1 MFDLRLIFVT
11 VVWGVN
17 FAFVK
22 FALTDFLPLSFTI
35 VRFFVAALFLA
46 GVMFVTRETF
56 TIERRDRLAV
66 VKLGF
71 IGITLY
77 NIFFMYGLKY
87 TTASHSAL
95 FISLSPLFAV
105 LIQASSGTE
114 RLTGRIALGLLL
126 ASTGVYLV
134 ISGRHGGF
142 SFTASGLAGDLLTLC
157 ASALWALY
165 TLKAKPLLE
174 TYSAIKITACSMA
187 AGSILL
193 LPFGLHELLRQSW
206 TSVSPQSWA
215 AFGFSAI
222 VSAGIAFSLWY
233 QGVRRIGVTR
243 TIAYHYLV
251 PFVAVVFAV
260 LFLGERITL
269 LQIAGGF
276 AIVGG
281 VALVQRRKPEGAKRG
296 RSVLS

>member
-1 MFDLRLIFVT
+1 MLDPRLIFVSL
-11 VVWGVN
+11 VWGVN

-46 GVMFVTRETF
+46 GVMFVKGESF
-56 TIERRDRLAV
+56 AIERRDRIAI

-105 LIQASSGTE
+105 LLQARTGKE
-114 RLTGRIALGLLL
+114 RLTRGIALGLLL
-126 ASTGVYLV
+126 ASAGVYLV

-142 SFTASGLAGDLLTLC
+142 SFTASGLTGDLLTLC
-157 ASALWALY
+157 ASVLWALY

-174 TYSAIKITACSMA
+174 TYSAIKITAYCMA
-187 AGSILL
+187 AGSVLL
-193 LPFGLHELLRQSW
+193 LPIGLHELLRQSW

-215 AFGFSAI
+215 AFSFSAI

-260 LFLGERITL
+260 FFLGEHITL
-269 LQIAGGF
+269 IQVAGGI
-276 AIVGG
+276 AIIGG
-281 VALVQRRKPEGAKRG
+281 VAVVQRVKPEGRKVG
-296 RSVLS
+296 T

>member
-1 MFDLRLIFVT
+1 MFDTRLLFVSL
-11 VVWGVN
+11 VWGVN

-35 VRFFVAALFLA
+35 VRFVVAALFLA
-46 GVMFVTRETF
+46 GVMFVTREPF
-56 TIERRDRLAV
+56 TIEQQDRREV

-71 IGITLY
+71 IGIALY

-95 FISLSPLFAV
+95 LISLSPLFAV
-105 LIQASSGTE
+105 LLQARTGKE
-114 RLTGRIALGLLL
+114 RLTPAIALGLLL

-134 ISGRHGGF
+134 ISGRQGGF
-142 SFTASGLAGDLLTLC
+142 SFTASGLTGDVLTLC
-157 ASALWALY
+157 ASVLWALY

-174 TYSAIKITACSMA
+174 KYSAITITAYSMA
-187 AGSILL
+187 AGSVLL
-193 LPFGLHELLRQSW
+193 LPIGLHELFLQSW
-206 TSVSPQSWA
+206 TAVSPQSWA

-222 VSAGIAFSLWY
+222 VSAGIGFSLWY
-233 QGVRRIGVTR
+233 QGVSRIGVTR

-269 LQIAGGF
+269 FQAAGGI
-276 AIVGG
+276 AIIGG
-281 VALVQRRKPEGAKRG
+281 VAVVQGIRIR
-296 RSVLS
+296 

>member
-1 MFDLRLIFVT
+1 MFDLRLLFVT
-11 VVWGVN
+11 LVWGVN

-46 GVMFVTRETF
+46 AVMFVTKEPF
-56 TIERRDRLAV
+56 SIERRDLPAI

-105 LIQASSGTE
+105 LLQAGSGKE
-114 RLTGRIALGLLL
+114 RLTPAIALGILL
-126 ASTGVYLV
+126 ASAGVYLV
-134 ISGRHGGF
+134 ISGRQGGF
-142 SFTASGLAGDLLTLC
+142 SFTASGLTGDLLTLC
-157 ASALWALY
+157 ASVLWALY

-174 TYSAIKITACSMA
+174 KYSALKITAASMA
-187 AGSILL
+187 AGSVLL
-193 LPFGLHELLRQSW
+193 LPIGLHELLKQSW
-206 TSVSPQSWA
+206 TAVSPQAWA

-222 VSAGIAFSLWY
+222 ISAGIAFSLWY
-233 QGVRRIGVTR
+233 QGVRRIGVTA

-260 LFLGERITL
+260 LFLGEHITP
-269 LQIAGGF
+269 LQVTGGIA
-276 AIVGG
+276 ILGG
-281 VALVQRRKPEGAKRG
+281 VALVQRVKPE
-296 RSVLS
+296 VN

>member
-1 MFDLRLIFVT
+1 MFDLRLLFVT

-46 GVMFVTRETF
+46 GVMFVSREPF
-56 TIERRDRLAV
+56 AIERQDRIAIM
-66 VKLGF
+66 KLGF

-95 FISLSPLFAV
+95 FISLSALFAV
-105 LIQASSGTE
+105 LLQAWMGKE
-114 RLTGRIALGLLL
+114 RLTGRISLGLLL

-142 SFTASGLAGDLLTLC
+142 SFTASGLIGDILTLC
-157 ASALWALY
+157 ASVLWALY

-174 TYSAIKITACSMA
+174 KYSAIKITAYCMA
-187 AGSILL
+187 AGSIFL
-193 LPFGLHELLRQSW
+193 LPIGLHELVKQSW
-206 TSVSPQSWA
+206 TAISLKSWA
-215 AFGFSAI
+215 AFSFSAI

-260 LFLGERITL
+260 LFLGEHITL
-269 LQIAGGF
+269 IQIAGGI
-276 AIVGG
+276 AIIGG
-281 VALVQRRKPEGAKRG
+281 VATVQRIKSEVMKGE
-296 RSVLS
+296 S

>member
-1 MFDLRLIFVT
+1 MFDLRLLFVSL
-11 VVWGVN
+11 VWGVN

-35 VRFFVAALFLA
+35 VRFFSAALFLA
-46 GVMFVTRETF
+46 GVMFVKGEPF
-56 TIERRDRLAV
+56 AIERRDRLAI

-77 NIFFMYGLKY
+77 NIFFMYGIKF

-105 LIQASSGTE
+105 LLQAGTGKE
-114 RLTGRIALGLLL
+114 RLTPAIALGLFL

-142 SFTASGLAGDLLTLC
+142 SFTASGLAGDILTLC
-157 ASALWALY
+157 ASVLWALY

-174 TYSAIKITACSMA
+174 KYSAIKVTAYCMA
-187 AGSILL
+187 AGSVLL
-193 LPFGLHELLRQSW
+193 LPIGLHELLRQQW
-206 TSVSPQSWA
+206 TAISPQSWA
-215 AFGFSAI
+215 AFGFSSI

-260 LFLGERITL
+260 LFLGEHITL
-269 LQIAGGF
+269 LQIAGGI
-276 AIVGG
+276 AIIGG
-281 VALVQRRKPEGAKRG
+281 VALVQRVKPEVTKLG
-296 RSVLS
+296 S

>member
-1 MFDLRLIFVT
+1 MFDLRLLFVAL
-11 VVWGVN
+11 VWGVN

-46 GVMFVTRETF
+46 GVMFVTGEPF
-56 TIERRDRLAV
+56 AIERRDRLAI

-105 LIQASSGTE
+105 LLQARRGKE
-114 RLTGRIALGLLL
+114 RLTPAIALGLLL
-126 ASTGVYLV
+126 ASAGVYLV
-134 ISGRHGGF
+134 ISGRQGGF

-157 ASALWALY
+157 AAVLWALY

-174 TYSAIKITACSMA
+174 KYSAVTITAYGMA
-187 AGSILL
+187 AGSVLL
-193 LPFGLHELLRQSW
+193 LPIGLHELFRQSW
-206 TSVSPQSWA
+206 TAVSSQAWA
-215 AFGFSAI
+215 AFVFSAI

-233 QGVRRIGVTR
+233 QGVRRLGVTR
-243 TIAYHYLV
+243 TVAYHYLV

-260 LFLGERITL
+260 LFLGERVTL
-269 LQIAGGF
+269 LQVAGGI
-276 AIVGG
+276 AIIGG
-281 VALVQRRKPEGAKRG
+281 VAVVQRKDRKVGT
-296 RSVLS
+296 

>member
-1 MFDLRLIFVT
+1 MFDPRLLFVSL
-11 VVWGVN
+11 VWGVN

-46 GVMFVTRETF
+46 AVMFVTREPF
-56 TIERRDRLAV
+56 AIEQRDRRAI

-77 NIFFMYGLKY
+77 NIFFMYGIKY

-105 LIQASSGTE
+105 LLQARAGKE
-114 RLTGRIALGLLL
+114 RLTPAIALGLLL

-142 SFTASGLAGDLLTLC
+142 SFTAAGLTGDLLTLC
-157 ASALWALY
+157 AAVLWALY
-165 TLKAKPLLE
+165 TLQAKPLLE
-174 TYSAIKITACSMA
+174 KYSAITITAYSMA
-187 AGSILL
+187 AGSVLL
-193 LPFGLHELLRQSW
+193 LPIGLHELLKQSW
-206 TSVSPQSWA
+206 TAVSPQSWA

-243 TIAYHYLV
+243 TVAYHYLV
-251 PFVAVVFAV
+251 PFVAVVFAI
-260 LFLGERITL
+260 LFLGEHITL
-269 LQIAGGF
+269 VQLAGGI
-276 AIVGG
+276 AIIGG
-281 VALVQRRKPEGAKRG
+281 VAVVQRTKLEVTKLG
-296 RSVLS
+296 S

>member
-1 MFDLRLIFVT
+1 MLDARLLFVT
-11 VVWGVN
+11 LVWGVN

-46 GVMFVTRETF
+46 GVMFVTGAPF
-56 TIERRDRLAV
+56 AIERRDRLPI

-71 IGITLY
+71 IGIALY

-87 TTASHSAL
+87 TTVSHSAL

-105 LIQASSGTE
+105 LLQARTGKE
-114 RLTGRIALGLLL
+114 RLTPRIALGILL

-142 SFTASGLAGDLLTLC
+142 SFTASGLTGDLLTLC
-157 ASALWALY
+157 ASVLWALY

-174 TYSAIKITACSMA
+174 KYSAITITAYSMA
-187 AGSILL
+187 AGSVLL
-193 LPFGLHELLRQSW
+193 LPIGLHELLRQSW
-206 TSVSPQSWA
+206 TAVSPQSWA

-260 LFLGERITL
+260 LFLDESITL
-269 LQIAGGF
+269 LQVAGGI
-276 AIVGG
+276 AIIGG
-281 VALVQRRKPEGAKRG
+281 VAVVQRKDQKVGT
-296 RSVLS
+296 

>member
-1 MFDLRLIFVT
+1 MFDTRLLFVT
-11 VVWGVN
+11 LVWGVN

-22 FALTDFLPLSFTI
+22 FALADFLPLSFTI
-35 VRFFVAALFLA
+35 VRFFLAALFLA
-46 GVMFVTRETF
+46 GVMFVTRESF
-56 TIERRDRLAV
+56 TIDRQDRRAI

-77 NIFFMYGLKY
+77 NIFFMYGIKY

-105 LIQASSGTE
+105 LLQAGTGKE
-114 RLTGRIALGLLL
+114 RLTRGIALGLLL

-142 SFTASGLAGDLLTLC
+142 SFTASGLTGDLLTLC
-157 ASALWALY
+157 ASVLWALY
-165 TLKAKPLLE
+165 TLKSKPLLE
-174 TYSAIKITACSMA
+174 KYSAVTITAYSMA

-193 LPFGLHELLRQSW
+193 LPIGLHELFRQSW
-206 TSVSPQSWA
+206 TAISPQSWA

-233 QGVRRIGVTR
+233 QGVRRLGVTR

-269 LQIAGGF
+269 LQVAGGI
-276 AIVGG
+276 AIIGG
-281 VALVQRRKPEGAKRG
+281 VALVQRVKPE
-296 RSVLS
+296 VN

>member
-1 MFDLRLIFVT
+1 MFDLRLLFVT

-17 FAFVK
+17 FAVVK

-35 VRFFVAALFLA
+35 ARFFSAALFLA
-46 GVMFVTRETF
+46 GVMYATKESFA
-56 TIERRDRLAV
+56 IERRDRLAI

-77 NIFFMYGLKY
+77 NMFFMYGLKY

-105 LIQASSGTE
+105 LLQARMGKE
-114 RLTGRIALGLLL
+114 RLTVRIAFGLLL

-134 ISGRHGGF
+134 ISGRHGGINF
-142 SFTASGLAGDLLTLC
+142 SASGLTGDLLTLC
-157 ASALWALY
+157 ASVLWALY
-165 TLKAKPLLE
+165 TLNAQPLLE
-174 TYSAIKITACSMA
+174 KYSAIKITAYCMA
-187 AGSILL
+187 AGSVLL
-193 LPFGLHELLRQSW
+193 FPIGLHELIGQSW
-206 TSVSPQSWA
+206 TSISPQSWA
-215 AFGFSAI
+215 AFGFSTI

-243 TIAYHYLV
+243 TITYHYLV
-251 PFVAVVFAV
+251 PFVAIVFAV

-269 LQIAGGF
+269 LQFAGGI
-276 AIVGG
+276 AIIGG
-281 VALVQRRKPEGAKRG
+281 VATVQRIKPDIMKVG
-296 RSVLS
+296 R

>member
-1 MFDLRLIFVT
+1 MFDLRLLFVT

-46 GVMFVTRETF
+46 GVMFATRESF
-56 TIERRDRLAV
+56 AIERRDRRAI

-77 NIFFMYGLKY
+77 NIFFMYGIKY

-105 LIQASSGTE
+105 LLQAGTGKE
-114 RLTGRIALGLLL
+114 RLTPAIALGLFL

-142 SFTASGLAGDLLTLC
+142 SFTASGLFGDFLTLC
-157 ASALWALY
+157 ASVLWALY

-174 TYSAIKITACSMA
+174 KYSAVTITAYSMA
-187 AGSILL
+187 AGSVLL
-193 LPFGLHELLRQSW
+193 LPIGLHELLRQPW
-206 TSVSPQSWA
+206 TAISPQSWA
-215 AFGFSAI
+215 AFSFSAI

-260 LFLGERITL
+260 LFLGEHITT
-269 LQIAGGF
+269 LQIAGGI
-276 AIVGG
+276 AIIGG
-281 VALVQRRKPEGAKRG
+281 VAVVQRVKPEVAKVG
-296 RSVLS
+296 S

>member
-1 MFDLRLIFVT
+1 MFDLRLLFVT
-11 VVWGVN
+11 VVWGIN

-22 FALTDFLPLSFTI
+22 FALADFLPLSFTI
-35 VRFFVAALFLA
+35 VRFFIAALFLA
-46 GVMFVTRETF
+46 GVMFVKGESF
-56 TIERRDRLAV
+56 AIERQDRLAI

-95 FISLSPLFAV
+95 FISLSALFAV
-105 LIQASSGTE
+105 LLQAGAGKE
-114 RLTGRIALGLLL
+114 RLTSPIALGLLL

-142 SFTASGLAGDLLTLC
+142 SFTASGLIGDVLTLC
-157 ASALWALY
+157 ASVLWALY

-174 TYSAIKITACSMA
+174 KYSAVKITAYCMA
-187 AGSILL
+187 VGSVLL
-193 LPFGLHELLRQSW
+193 LPIGFYELLKQSW
-206 TSVSPQSWA
+206 SAISPQSWA
-215 AFGFSAI
+215 AFGFSSI

-233 QGVRRIGVTR
+233 QGVRRIGVTA
-243 TIAYHYLV
+243 TVAYHYLV

-269 LQIAGGF
+269 LQVAGGI
-276 AIVGG
+276 AIIGG
-281 VALVQRRKPEGAKRG
+281 VALVQQVKPE
-296 RSVLS
+296 VN

>member
-1 MFDLRLIFVT
+1 MFDLRLLFVT
-11 VVWGVN
+11 LVWGVN

-46 GVMFVTRETF
+46 GVMFVTGEPF
-56 TIERRDRLAV
+56 AIERRDRLAI

-77 NIFFMYGLKY
+77 NLFFMYGLKY

-105 LIQASSGTE
+105 LLQARMGKE
-114 RLTGRIALGLLL
+114 RLTPAIALGLLL

-134 ISGRHGGF
+134 ISGRQGGF
-142 SFTASGLAGDLLTLC
+142 SFTASSLNGDLLTLC
-157 ASALWALY
+157 ASVLWALY

-174 TYSAIKITACSMA
+174 KYSAVTITATSMA
-187 AGSILL
+187 AGTVLL
-193 LPFGLHELLRQSW
+193 LPIGLHELLNQSW
-206 TSVSPQSWA
+206 TAVSPQSWA

-260 LFLGERITL
+260 LFLGEHITL
-269 LQIAGGF
+269 LQVAGGI
-276 AIVGG
+276 AIIGG
-281 VALVQRRKPEGAKRG
+281 VAVVQRVTPEGRKVG
-296 RSVLS
+296 T

>member
-1 MFDLRLIFVT
+1 MLDLRLLFVT
-11 VVWGVN
+11 LVWGVN

-22 FALTDFLPLSFTI
+22 FALNDFLPLSFTI

-46 GVMFVTRETF
+46 AVMVVTKEPF
-56 TIERRDRLAV
+56 AVERRDIRAL

-77 NIFFMYGLKY
+77 NIFFMYGIKY

-105 LIQASSGTE
+105 LLQARTGK
-114 RLTGRIALGLLL
+114 RLTPSIALGLLL

-134 ISGRHGGF
+134 VSGRSGGF
-142 SFTASGLAGDLLTLC
+142 SFTAAGLTGDILTLC
-157 ASALWALY
+157 ASVLWALY
-165 TLKAKPLLE
+165 TIQAKPLLE
-174 TYSAIKITACSMA
+174 KYSAVAITAYCMA
-187 AGSILL
+187 AGSVLL
-193 LPFGLHELLRQSW
+193 LPFGLHELLKQSW
-206 TSVSPQSWA
+206 TAVSLQSWA

-222 VSAGIAFSLWY
+222 VSASIAFSLWY

-251 PFVAVVFAV
+251 PFVAVLFAA
-260 LFLGERITL
+260 LFLGERITPVQL
-269 LQIAGGF
+269 AGGI
-276 AIVGG
+276 AIIGG
-281 VALVQRRKPEGAKRG
+281 VAAVQRVKPEGRKVG
-296 RSVLS
+296 T

>member
-1 MFDLRLIFVT
+1 MFDLRLLFVT
-11 VVWGVN
+11 LVWGVN

-46 GVMFVTRETF
+46 GVMFVTRENF
-56 TIERRDRLAV
+56 TIERQDRLSL
-66 VKLGF
+66 VKLGL

-95 FISLSPLFAV
+95 FISLSALFAV
-105 LIQASSGTE
+105 LIQAY
-114 RLTGRIALGLLL
+114 TGRERVTTRIAAGLLL
-126 ASTGVYLV
+126 ASAGVYLV

-142 SFTASGLAGDLLTLC
+142 SFTASGLLGDILTLC
-157 ASALWALY
+157 AAVLWALY
-165 TLKAKPLLE
+165 TLKSKPLLE
-174 TYSAIKITACSMA
+174 KYSAIKVTAYCMA
-187 AGSILL
+187 AGSVLL
-193 LPFGLHELLRQSW
+193 LPLGLHELVSQSW
-206 TSVSPQSWA
+206 SAISPQSWA
-215 AFGFSAI
+215 AFSFSAI
-222 VSAGIAFSLWY
+222 VSAGISFSLWY

-260 LFLGERITL
+260 LFLGEHIAP
-269 LQIAGGF
+269 LQIAGGI
-276 AIVGG
+276 AIIGG
-281 VALVQRRKPEGAKRG
+281 VAVVQGKAG
-296 RSVLS
+296 

>member
-1 MFDLRLIFVT
+1 MLDTRLLFVT

-46 GVMFVTRETF
+46 GVMFVTGEPF
-56 TIERRDRLAV
+56 VIERRDRLAIM
-66 VKLGF
+66 KLGF
-71 IGITLY
+71 IGIALY
-77 NIFFMYGLKY
+77 NLFFMYGLKY

-105 LIQASSGTE
+105 LLQARMGKE
-114 RLTGRIALGLLL
+114 RLTPAIALGIFL

-142 SFTASGLAGDLLTLC
+142 SFTASGLTGDLLTLC
-157 ASALWALY
+157 ASVLWALY

-174 TYSAIKITACSMA
+174 KYSAITITAYSMA
-187 AGSILL
+187 AGSVLL
-193 LPFGLHELLRQSW
+193 LPIGLHELLRQSW
-206 TSVSPQSWA
+206 TAVSPQSWA

-269 LQIAGGF
+269 LQVAGGI
-276 AIVGG
+276 AIIGG
-281 VALVQRRKPEGAKRG
+281 VAVVQGIRIR
-296 RSVLS
+296 

>member
-1 MFDLRLIFVT
+1 MLDARLLFVSL
-11 VVWGVN
+11 VWGVN

-46 GVMFVTRETF
+46 GVMFATREPF
-56 TIERRDRLAV
+56 AIEPRDRRAI

-77 NIFFMYGLKY
+77 NIFFMYGIKY
-87 TTASHSAL
+87 TTASRSAL

-105 LIQASSGTE
+105 LLQARTGKE
-114 RLTGRIALGLLL
+114 RLTRGIALGLLL

-142 SFTASGLAGDLLTLC
+142 SFTAAGLTGDLLTLC
-157 ASALWALY
+157 AAALWALY
-165 TLKAKPLLE
+165 TLQAKPLLVK
-174 TYSAIKITACSMA
+174 YSAITITAYSMA
-187 AGSILL
+187 AGSVLL
-193 LPFGLHELLRQSW
+193 LPFGLHELLKQSW
-206 TSVSPQSWA
+206 TAVSLQSWA
-215 AFGFSAI
+215 AFGFSTI

-260 LFLGERITL
+260 LFLGEHITL
-269 LQIAGGF
+269 VQLAGGI
-276 AIVGG
+276 AIIGG
-281 VALVQRRKPEGAKRG
+281 VATVQRMKPEVTKLG
-296 RSVLS
+296 S

>member
-1 MFDLRLIFVT
+1 MLDTRLLFVT

-35 VRFFVAALFLA
+35 VRFFVAALFLI
-46 GVMFVTRETF
+46 GVMFATREPF
-56 TIERRDRLAV
+56 AIERRDRLAI

-77 NIFFMYGLKY
+77 NIFFMYGIKY

-105 LIQASSGTE
+105 LLQARTGKE
-114 RLTGRIALGLLL
+114 RLTRGLALGLLL

-134 ISGRHGGF
+134 ISGRHGGL
-142 SFTASGLAGDLLTLC
+142 SFTASGLTGDLLTLC
-157 ASALWALY
+157 ASVLWALY

-174 TYSAIKITACSMA
+174 KYSAIKITACSMA
-187 AGSILL
+187 AGSVLL
-193 LPFGLHELLRQSW
+193 LPIGLHELLRQSW

-269 LQIAGGF
+269 LQVAGGC
-276 AIVGG
+276 AIIGG
-281 VALVQRRKPEGAKRG
+281 VYTVQQKDQKVGT
-296 RSVLS
+296 

>member
-1 MFDLRLIFVT
+1 MFDTRLLFVT

-46 GVMFVTRETF
+46 GVMFVTREPF
-56 TIERRDRLAV
+56 AIERQDRLAI

-87 TTASHSAL
+87 TTVSHSAL
-95 FISLSPLFAV
+95 FISLSALFAV
-105 LIQASSGTE
+105 LIQAGTGKE
-114 RLTGRIALGLLL
+114 RLTRGIVLGLLL

-134 ISGRHGGF
+134 ISGRHGSF
-142 SFTASGLAGDLLTLC
+142 SLTASGLTGDILTLC
-157 ASALWALY
+157 ASVLWALY

-174 TYSAIKITACSMA
+174 KYSAITITAYSMA
-187 AGSILL
+187 AGSVILL
-193 LPFGLHELLRQSW
+193 PIGLHELMRQSW
-206 TSVSPQSWA
+206 TTISPQSWA
-215 AFGFSAI
+215 AFSFSAI

-233 QGVRRIGVTR
+233 QGVSRIGVTR
-243 TIAYHYLV
+243 TIAYHYPV

-260 LFLGERITL
+260 LFLGEHITL
-269 LQIAGGF
+269 IQVAGGI
-276 AIVGG
+276 AIIGGIAVVQCKDQKVGT
-281 VALVQRRKPEGAKRG
+281 
-296 RSVLS
+296 

>member
-1 MFDLRLIFVT
+1 MFDLRLLFVT

-46 GVMFVTRETF
+46 CVMFVTREPF
-56 TIERRDRLAV
+56 AIERQDRLAI

-105 LIQASSGTE
+105 MLQASTGKE
-114 RLTGRIALGLLL
+114 RLTRGIALGLFL

-134 ISGRHGGF
+134 ISGRQGGF
-142 SFTASGLAGDLLTLC
+142 SFTASGVTGDLLTLC
-157 ASALWALY
+157 ASVLWALY
-165 TLKAKPLLE
+165 TLRAKPLLKK
-174 TYSAIKITACSMA
+174 YSAVKITAYCMA
-187 AGSILL
+187 AGSVLL
-193 LPFGLHELLRQSW
+193 LPIGLYELIRQSW
-206 TSVSPQSWA
+206 TAISLQSWA
-215 AFGFSAI
+215 AFSFSAI

-260 LFLGERITL
+260 LFLGEHITL

-276 AIVGG
+276 AIIAG
-281 VALVQRRKPEGAKRG
+281 VATVQRIKPEGTKAG
-296 RSVLS
+296 R